1 MFCTNCGQKIPD
13 GAAFCPNCGAKVSAP
28 EAPGPAFS
36 PPTDSA
42 SPAAESH
49 PPKTPQ
55 ATGSPL
61 EAIVGKNVPYYMA
74 EFQKI
79 DAGQK
84 TCFNWAGFF
93 IGPYLCLYRHCFTL
107 FKKYYLLNY
116 ILFFAGTL
124 LEVIGLPT
132 FSLTL
137 IILGIVLL
145 LAAGV
150 LTLVNS
156 IRLGKNLNR
165 EYYHHCQ
172 QQLAKPEGARKTGVS
187 IKNVLVFVLV
197 LVLVYGFCSILM
209 MPSSAEE
216 IREGYND
223 EAARIDAERE
233 AASGNDADFFAGADS
248 GSGAY
253 LSNGI
258 GHSSSPSAAIYA
270 GTYQVMIGQSGLIS
284 SIRVFENFDD
294 PQNPWYCGVISW
306 SIYGDRNLD
315 ITDDYYGPASIAD
328 SSREITCGDWTFSLD
343 ESGEPSFDDALIELS
358 YDIVRYST
366 SATPEDGLN
375 ALIDQINAMDVPT
388 IPQSAINH
396 YIEAYAL
403 DPSSVLSLAAYQSNS
418 EMIRYSVFAP
428 YYYSYEYYG
437 PKEDLNPSNPNHV
450 YTISDDG
457 WKSDAELSDREFEQK
472 YGLYCGYCDD
482 FGRDTTGTI
491 PTDPS

>member
-61 EAIVGKNVPYYMA
+61 EAIVGKKVPYYMA
-74 EFQKI
+74 EFHKI

-223 EAARIDAERE
+223 EAARIDMERE
-233 AASGNDADFFAGADS
+233 AASGNYGDFSAGADS

-253 LSNGI
+253 LS
-258 GHSSSPSAAIYA
+258 
-270 GTYQVMIGQSGLIS
+270 
-284 SIRVFENFDD
+284 
-294 PQNPWYCGVISW
+294 
-306 SIYGDRNLD
+306 
-315 ITDDYYGPASIAD
+315 
-328 SSREITCGDWTFSLD
+328 
-343 ESGEPSFDDALIELS
+343 IELS